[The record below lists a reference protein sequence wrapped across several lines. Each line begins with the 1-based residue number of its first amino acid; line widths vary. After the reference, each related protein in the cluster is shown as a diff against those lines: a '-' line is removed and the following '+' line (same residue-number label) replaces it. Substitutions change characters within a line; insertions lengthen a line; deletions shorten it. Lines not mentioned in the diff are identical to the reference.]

1 MRRTRSGHG
10 TISFERRNLR
20 VGVSNLLGS
29 HVFFNIQRLPVFCTS
44 ACTATINKLDLNPAI
59 NKCQFYAK
67 ITSGSPVVISDTKS
81 QLKDGVAKGAV
92 AEDDDSA
99 NLMVADLCKA
109 FMSAANASEIASPN
123 GNDSEN
129 IDPVDVYARP
139 PITSTTTNAARC
151 ITRRTSKH
159 WYYRIDVYISYC

>member
-20 VGVSNLLGS
+20 V
-29 HVFFNIQRLPVFCTS
+29 
-44 ACTATINKLDLNPAI
+44 ATINKLDLNSAI
-59 NKCQFYAK
+59 NKCQFYAE
-67 ITSGSPVVISDTKS
+67 ITSGSPVVISDTAA
-81 QLKDGVAKGAV
+81 QLEDVGVAKGV
-92 AEDDDSA
+92 VDGDNDSA

-123 GNDSEN
+123 GNDSEDIN
-129 IDPVDVYARP
+129 PVDVYARP
-139 PITSTTTNAARC
+139 PITPTTAKAAHC

-159 WYYRIDVYISYC
+159 